1 MKKIIFSI
9 AILSTMSIA
18 ALAQEVAK
26 GLKWNEQ
33 NTTSISL
40 VDVNPANG
48 EIVGDATV
56 LQLKNP
62 SSVVANTIHHDQTNN
77 LLYFQTEERFNNFAS
92 NQKMRIVRASNGE
105 SLRDVSLTNAMAP
118 FVIGDQGMFGFVGV
132 ERTFNGY
139 SNNDDD
145 ISLVIFDMGSGKTT
159 VKIKLSNL
167 SFATTNAPF
176 VGELE
181 NNTGNQ
187 NGEIGMDQ
195 VSLSTTCFLPTTRRL
210 IFSAK
215 DVVGVQR
222 MFDVDTKTGQ
232 LISSH
237 SINFD
242 VLDMT
247 FDVASNLLYAVFI
260 AQNEAGKNTL
270 YAGTLSANN
279 YKVLNKIAIRVL
291 NNYEYPIMD
300 GSIKV
305 GESGVYVS
313 KKDPTGRQ
321 TIYTITK
328 ETNEVVNV
336 STAAN
341 AFTQVDFEF
350 PFINV
355 KNDEVSLLNAISMY
369 PNPAVNAPEVTI
381 ASEQG
386 VLVTKLTVRNN
397 LGQVIQVVEINNG
410 TVENRLNVTAL
421 KPGIYFVEVE
431 SIGASLI
438 TKKLMVQ

>member
-291 NNYEYPIMD
+291 NNYEY
-300 GSIKV
+300 
-305 GESGVYVS
+305 
-313 KKDPTGRQ
+313 
-321 TIYTITK
+321 
-328 ETNEVVNV
+328 
-336 STAAN
+336 
-341 AFTQVDFEF
+341 
-350 PFINV
+350 
-355 KNDEVSLLNAISMY
+355 
-369 PNPAVNAPEVTI
+369 
-381 ASEQG
+381 
-386 VLVTKLTVRNN
+386 
-397 LGQVIQVVEINNG
+397 
-410 TVENRLNVTAL
+410 
-421 KPGIYFVEVE
+421 
-431 SIGASLI
+431 
-438 TKKLMVQ
+438 

>member
-1 MKKIIFSI
+1 M
-9 AILSTMSIA
+9 
-18 ALAQEVAK
+18 
-26 GLKWNEQ
+26 
-33 NTTSISL
+33 
-40 VDVNPANG
+40 
-48 EIVGDATV
+48 
-56 LQLKNP
+56 
-62 SSVVANTIHHDQTNN
+62 
-77 LLYFQTEERFNNFAS
+77 
-92 NQKMRIVRASNGE
+92 
-105 SLRDVSLTNAMAP
+105 
-118 FVIGDQGMFGFVGV
+118 
-132 ERTFNGY
+132 
-139 SNNDDD
+139 
-145 ISLVIFDMGSGKTT
+145 
-159 VKIKLSNL
+159 
-167 SFATTNAPF
+167 
-176 VGELE
+176 
-181 NNTGNQ
+181 
-187 NGEIGMDQ
+187 
-195 VSLSTTCFLPTTRRL
+195 
-210 IFSAK
+210 
-215 DVVGVQR
+215 
-222 MFDVDTKTGQ
+222 
-232 LISSH
+232 
-237 SINFD
+237 
-242 VLDMT
+242 
-247 FDVASNLLYAVFI
+247 YAVFI